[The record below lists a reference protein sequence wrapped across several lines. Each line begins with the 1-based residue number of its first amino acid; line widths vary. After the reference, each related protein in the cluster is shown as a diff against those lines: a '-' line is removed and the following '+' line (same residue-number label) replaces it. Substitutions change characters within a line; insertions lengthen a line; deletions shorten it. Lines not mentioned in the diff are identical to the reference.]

1 MFLQGGQMAC
11 ANDVARSD
19 NANAHFVI
27 VSVHKLRYELRLTAS
42 NSVAF
47 NSQGA
52 TAAQAV
58 TA

>member
-1 MFLQGGQMAC
+1 MTG

-42 NSVAF
+42 SDGAF
-47 NSQGA
+47 NSQRA
-52 TAAQAV
+52 TAAKAL